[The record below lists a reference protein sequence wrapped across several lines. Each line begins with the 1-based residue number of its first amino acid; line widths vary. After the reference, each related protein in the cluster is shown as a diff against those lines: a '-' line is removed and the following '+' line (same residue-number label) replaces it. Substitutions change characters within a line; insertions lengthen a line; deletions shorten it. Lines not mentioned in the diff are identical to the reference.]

1 MLNMYLERLKL
12 LSAKYREISLE
23 QYQGQ
28 TGQAAVFDDLIWY
41 YVDPSSGRRTRFQCG
56 LHGRLGKGNSGSRP
70 EDALPQ
76 PYGDLVK
83 IWIIETSN
91 ASISASEKQSR
102 VSVARKLLS
111 LMEGHFYEQTESSI
125 RKLGL
130 SDRCHVRLKP
140 FLEFCTSLGLI
151 RKFKFYNTV
160 DRDRTGH
167 AVFESSQEKIPDVRT
182 VLALGDIFSRIF
194 KAVDVHGEVRVGQ
207 SVNLN
212 DAFIV
217 TFALLSLASPN
228 RSSAEIPLIPKQKLS
243 SYSEAGGKPVHYL
256 SWVGSKGYKDYNNHI
271 LGVLAAPIAK
281 AVNFFVKTCEPA
293 RILCRFYESPSQS
306 LQKLLGT
313 YHVDSERLKRIN
325 MKATANLFTVGY
337 ALGFY
342 EVEENVSVLKEGIDI
357 ETTGKNRRASAFESK
372 PVYSLQAKDKI
383 SGARFSRSKTDSVG
397 KLFGYVCVPKGF
409 PCQVVWGI
417 DELQAWWI
425 SFFKRSLVPEFPLS
439 FSNGESSINLK
450 DAMFCILGPW
460 FHGVKTRNGS
470 GGRMFQRSKYAVMP
484 LSSLGNLASRRLTGF
499 AAGVSIFESYGFS
512 SELCVR
518 PHMLRHMA
526 NTIADS
532 SDIPIEIIT
541 AWSGRKNPEQTH
553 TYVHTSHQ
561 EKAGRVRAIMNPA
574 EPDAKNIRVFSQREL
589 IKTTNMPATLTST
602 GICTQSLNVTPC
614 NYLNDFMSQC
624 FMCAESC
631 HTAGDESAMKLLEGD
646 LSFQVSRLDAASN
659 DVRLVS
665 SVAMQRWYLIHS
677 RNVHILKLLI
687 SFMGTLQRGAVIR
700 YSDKKAEFSL
710 TDLVTSKITRI
721 PAALPNFEIDLKRI
735 FKENDKSLT
744 SHANL
749 ELHQIL
755 SFFGLSEAES

>member
-1 MLNMYLERLKL
+1 MLNMYLERLEL
-12 LSAKYREISLE
+12 LSAKYRKLSLE

-28 TGQAAVFDDLIWY
+28 TGQAAVFDDIIWY
-41 YVDPSSGRRTRFQCG
+41 YIDPSSGRRTRFQCG

-91 ASISASEKQSR
+91 APISASEKQIR

-130 SDRCHVRLKP
+130 SDRCHVRLTP
-140 FLEFCTSLGLI
+140 FLDFCTSHGLI
-151 RKFKFYNTV
+151 RKFKLYGTV

-167 AVFESSQEKIPDVRT
+167 AVFESSQEKVPDVRT

-194 KAVDVHGEVRVGQ
+194 KSVDVHGEVRGGQ

-212 DAFIV
+212 DAFVV

-271 LGVLAAPIAK
+271 LAILAAPIAK
-281 AVNFFVKTCEPA
+281 AVNFFVKICEPA
-293 RILCRFYESPSQS
+293 RILCRFYESPKQS
-306 LQKLLGT
+306 LQKLLVT
-313 YHVDSERLKRIN
+313 YHVDPERLKKLN
-325 MKATANLFTVGY
+325 LKATANLFTLGY

-342 EVEENVSVLKEGIDI
+342 EVEENVPVLKEGIDI
-357 ETTGKNRRASAFESK
+357 ETIGRNQRASAFESK

-383 SGARFSRSKTDSVG
+383 SGARFSRSKTDSIG
-397 KLFGYVCVPKGF
+397 KLFGYVCVPNGL
-409 PCQVVWGI
+409 PRQVVWGI
-417 DELQAWWI
+417 DELQSWWI
-425 SFFKRSLVPEFPLS
+425 SFFKRNLIPEFPLS
-439 FSNGESSINLK
+439 FSSGESSINLK
-450 DAMFCILGPW
+450 NAMFCILGNW
-460 FHGVKTRNGS
+460 FHGVKTKKFS
-470 GGRMFQRSKYAVMP
+470 GGQQFQRSKYAVMP
-484 LSSLGNLASRRLTGF
+484 LSSLGNLASRRLTGY
-499 AAGVSIFESYGFS
+499 ATGDSIFESYGFS
-512 SELCVR
+512 SELCIR

-526 NTIADS
+526 NTIADT

-553 TYVHTSHQ
+553 TYVHTSHE
-561 EKAGRVRAIMNPA
+561 EKAGRVRAVMNPA
-574 EPDAKNIRVFSQREL
+574 EPNAKNIRVFSQREL
-589 IKTTNMPATLTST
+589 IRTTNMPATLTST
-602 GICTQSLNVTPC
+602 GICTQALNVTPC
-614 NYLNDFMSQC
+614 NYLNEFMSQC

-631 HTAGDESAMKLLEGD
+631 HTAGDEDALKLLESD

-659 DVRLVS
+659 DARLVS

-687 SFMGTLQRGAVIR
+687 TFMRTLQQGAVIR
-700 YSDKKAEFSL
+700 YSDKHAEFSL
-710 TDLVTSKITRI
+710 TDLMTSKITRI
-721 PAALPNFEIDLKRI
+721 SAELPNFEIDLKCI
-735 FKENDKSLT
+735 LEANNKSLINH
-744 SHANL
+744 SNP
-749 ELHQIL
+749 ELHKIL
-755 SFFGLSEAES
+755 SSFGLSEAES